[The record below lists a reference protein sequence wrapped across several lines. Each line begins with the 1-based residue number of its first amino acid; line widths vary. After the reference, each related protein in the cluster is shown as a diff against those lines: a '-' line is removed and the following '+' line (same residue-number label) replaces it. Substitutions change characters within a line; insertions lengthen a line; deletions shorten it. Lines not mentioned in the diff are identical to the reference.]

1 MSKLSLLFP
10 GLDLNGEWSGD
21 FSGEASTLHNHLVTV
36 PSHFPRSISLS
47 FSLSLS
53 FILHPFHLPPACQH
67 LHNWASIFLSIAP
80 FLLLR
85 PFPPSSSP
93 PITILVMPGPP
104 LLCQCVWLK
113 CSPGRNKICDENF
126 IVSAFKSLCSDSLCW
141 RRRDVV
147 LLSSLFFLSWWFL
160 APVATFL
167 SGCFWME
174 TWHFSVL
181 NYIKSLLG
189 F

>member
-1 MSKLSLLFP
+1 MSNFSLLFP

-21 FSGEASTLHNHLVTV
+21 FSGEVSTLHNHLVTV
-36 PSHFPRSISLS
+36 PSHFPQSISLS

-85 PFPPSSSP
+85 PFSPSSSP
-93 PITILVMPGPP
+93 PNTILVMPSPP

-126 IVSAFKSLCSDSLCW
+126 IVSAFNSLCSDSLCW

-147 LLSSLFFLSWWFL
+147 LLSSLFSSPGGFWLQS
-160 APVATFL
+160 P
-167 SGCFWME
+167 CF
-174 TWHFSVL
+174 
-181 NYIKSLLG
+181 SLGLFG
-189 F
+189 SRHGTSLCWII